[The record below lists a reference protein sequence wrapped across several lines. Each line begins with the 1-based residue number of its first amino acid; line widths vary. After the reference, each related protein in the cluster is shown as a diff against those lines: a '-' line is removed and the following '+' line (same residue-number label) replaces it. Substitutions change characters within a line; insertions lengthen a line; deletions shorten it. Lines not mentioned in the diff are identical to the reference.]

1 MSLKPCDAQM
11 EKDLELIDACIGT
24 LGAGGGGWG
33 LRLSGFIDSQSFS
46 PSILFRSRFI
56 SVSLTFVAHPHPA
69 EEEAITET
77 NGSSE
82 H

>member
-1 MSLKPCDAQM
+1 M
-11 EKDLELIDACIGT
+11 EKDLELIDACIET
-24 LGAGGGGWG
+24 LGAGGGGWE

-46 PSILFRSRFI
+46 PVLFRSRFI
-56 SVSLTFVAHPHPA
+56 SVSLKFVAHPHSA